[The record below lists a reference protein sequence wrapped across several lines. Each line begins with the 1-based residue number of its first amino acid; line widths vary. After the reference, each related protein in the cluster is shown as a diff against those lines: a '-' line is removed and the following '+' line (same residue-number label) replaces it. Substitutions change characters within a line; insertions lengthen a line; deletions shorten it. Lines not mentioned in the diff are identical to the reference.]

1 MIYFWTFAFV
11 IYIIYTLNF
20 AIKFNRSNAIFND
33 NQMLLHNFLIWIIPF
48 FWIMIIKAMIK
59 PMPGSAK
66 FKKTKP
72 EPGFYESGIGILGH
86 DDGHNHHTDEGH
98 GHSNDD

>member
-1 MIYFWTFAFV
+1 M
-11 IYIIYTLNF
+11 
-20 AIKFNRSNAIFND
+20 
-33 NQMLLHNFLIWIIPF
+33 IPF

-59 PMPGSAK
+59 PTPGSGK

-72 EPGFYESGIGILGH
+72 SAGFYESGIGIWGH
-86 DDGHNHHTDEGH
+86 DDGHNHHSDEGH